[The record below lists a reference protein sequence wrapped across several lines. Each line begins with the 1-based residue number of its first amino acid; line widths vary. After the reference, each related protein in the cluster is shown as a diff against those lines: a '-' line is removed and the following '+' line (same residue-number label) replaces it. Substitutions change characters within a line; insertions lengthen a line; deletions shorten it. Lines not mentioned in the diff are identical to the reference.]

1 MLLSEK
7 IAIIRKM
14 NNMTQEQFAE
24 KLSIS
29 RQAVS
34 KWEKGDSIPD
44 IQILIKIADYYNIT
58 LDHLIRDKYDLPN
71 IREPHMNC
79 EFHKSES
86 QIKID
91 QYIGKIC
98 DISMNSFRYSV
109 IKDAEIIGICG
120 DMVCFKKNQKYGY
133 YNSRKSLGIM
143 LKKEG
148 RNTRRNDKLVTG
160 KCTIYLN
167 KGTYF
172 GGMTYLFS
180 EITEIKQDSIIV
192 FTGKFESEIRLDE
205 VSVILM
211 KQKAQ

>member
-7 IAIIRKM
+7 ISMIRKV

-44 IQILIKIADYYNIT
+44 VQMLTKIADYYNIT
-58 LDHLIRDKYDLPN
+58 LDHLVRDEYDLPH
-71 IREPHMNC
+71 IKQSHMNC
-79 EFHKSES
+79 EDDKPES
-86 QIKID
+86 QIKIE
-91 QYIGKIC
+91 QYIGKVC

-109 IKDAEIIGICG
+109 IKNAEIIGTCG
-120 DMVCFKKNQKYGY
+120 DMVCFVKNQKYGY
-133 YNSRKSLGIM
+133 YNLRKSLGIL

-148 RNTRRNDKLVTG
+148 RNAIRNDKLITG
-160 KCTIYLN
+160 KCTLYVN

-172 GGMTYLFS
+172 GGMTYFFS

-192 FTGKFESEIRLDE
+192 FSGKFESEISLDE

-211 KQKAQ
+211 NQKVE